1 MASFC
6 CVMPACSL
14 SPAPQTDPVTGLID
28 MDLINTGQ
36 GTAQRKLRSD
46 LRREL
51 LQLLDSKD
59 PANRGVRW
67 SELAKSMESQSSISV
82 EASELAEVLKTL
94 ESEGIVKIYGD
105 RDRRTVRR
113 LGADSAADAF

>member
-1 MASFC
+1 
-6 CVMPACSL
+6 MPACSL